1 MNELESS
8 DCTSQKTKV
17 EWIVDYV
24 ALIIAG
30 TMFET
35 KCAALTACVNDL
47 ETMTGESAAFT
58 AEGRSATDA
67 CDAFEAAFGQ
77 QDSAVGSR
85 VGKNAEIN
93 AKLAEFVALKATV
106 TNMVP
111 NFCLGD
117 KGAIAAWHSAA
128 HIEEAPKNKDP
139 PTPPTP

>member
-8 DCTSQKTKV
+8 DRTSQKTKV

-58 AEGRSATDA
+58 ADGRIRRPKSHRHQH
-67 CDAFEAAFGQ
+67 GP
-77 QDSAVGSR
+77 
-85 VGKNAEIN
+85 
-93 AKLAEFVALKATV
+93 KLL
-106 TNMVP
+106 
-111 NFCLGD
+111 LRR
-117 KGAIAAWHSAA
+117 
-128 HIEEAPKNKDP
+128 
-139 PTPPTP
+139 